1 MTPFTRAALPALV
14 IGGAAG
20 ALLMSLDR
28 PTAPGTVAVDDASPD
43 LTTVAP
49 TTTTTTASTAPDTAA
64 TDTADTATACTTVE
78 GPSIDTRFGPVQV
91 AASVS
96 ADGTICAVEVIEYPS
111 DDRRSLSIN
120 QQAVPTLVEETLSAQ
135 SADVDT
141 VSGATYTSNAYRQS
155 LQAILDSVGA

>member
-20 ALLMSLDR
+20 ALLMGLDR
-28 PTAPGTVAVDDASPD
+28 PAGPGSPVAGDTSSTTGSTAES
-43 LTTVAP
+43 
-49 TTTTTTASTAPDTAA
+49 TTTTAAA
-64 TDTADTATACTTVE
+64 TATTCTTVE

-96 ADGTICAVEVIEYPS
+96 ADGTICDVDVLEYPS
-111 DDRRSLSIN
+111 DDPRSVSIN
-120 QQAVPTLVEETLSAQ
+120 QRALPTLIEATLAAQ
-135 SADVDT
+135 DADIDT
-141 VSGATYTSNAYRQS
+141 VSGATYTSSAYRQS